1 MTEENSAV
9 VTQETP
15 VATEQAPAEQ
25 PPDVAGETQAVDPS
39 IAGRMD
45 DNELNLVRALER
57 KKQEYVMRIGEIEV
71 NKSILLGYLQ
81 STQEQED
88 KTIQGVAKRLGLE
101 GKPWNVMHDGTFRL
115 NPEPKKG

>member
-1 MTEENSAV
+1 
-9 VTQETP
+9 
-15 VATEQAPAEQ
+15 
-25 PPDVAGETQAVDPS
+25 
-39 IAGRMD
+39 
-45 DNELNLVRALER
+45 
-57 KKQEYVMRIGEIEV
+57 
-71 NKSILLGYLQ
+71 LLGYLQ